1 MLRHLFYA
9 LLGGYFVAGLVIGL
23 NWLSAVDLGRREPT
37 VAQDA
42 ERVLAPVQDNRTPG
56 AESADVTDVIIGQ
69 ALTAQK
75 QKKSSDNRE
84 ASSSP
89 PPVAMLQPPHPDR
102 RTAKGPA
109 NDTGTLGLRRPQSS
123 GPQSLQAAQVD
134 RGSLPTARAI
144 NQASTPH
151 PRTDVTDVII
161 GQGLT
166 AQRAETA
173 KSSDN
178 REASISPPP
187 VAMLQPPHPDRRT
200 AKGPAN
206 DTGTLG
212 LRRPQSSGPQSLQ
225 AAQVDRGSL
234 PTARAINQAS
244 TPHPRTDQPGSTSMP
259 QTLQAAQ
266 VDTGA
271 LPTVR
276 PLSRA
281 QQGRLLEARREPVIS
296 GPSFGG
302 TAEPAPT
309 APAHSDSIPPK
320 AIRTVFALA
329 CSLLRPAFAAG
340 KLSTGQGMEI
350 GRMQDDYLKKAEC
363 LAAAKRATR
372 IAKRKIGCRCTAETK
387 ELDAAAQAPP
397 AAVDY
402 KLLMEGRS
410 RSRYF
415 PRSKPRVE

>member
-75 QKKSSDNRE
+75 QNKSSDNRE
-84 ASSSP
+84 ASISP

-102 RTAKGPA
+102 RTAQGPA

-144 NQASTPH
+144 NQAP
-151 PRTDVTDVII
+151 
-161 GQGLT
+161 
-166 AQRAETA
+166 
-173 KSSDN
+173 
-178 REASISPPP
+178 
-187 VAMLQPPHPDRRT
+187 
-200 AKGPAN
+200 
-206 DTGTLG
+206 
-212 LRRPQSSGPQSLQ
+212 
-225 AAQVDRGSL
+225 
-234 PTARAINQAS
+234 

-320 AIRTVFALA
+320 AIRKVFTLA
-329 CSLLRPAFAAG
+329 CSLLRPAIAAG
-340 KLSTGQGMEI
+340 KLSIGQGMEI
-350 GRMQDDYLKKAEC
+350 GRMQDDYLKEAEC

-387 ELDAAAQAPP
+387 ELDATAQAPP
-397 AAVDY
+397 APAVDY
-402 KLLMEGRS
+402 KLLMELRS

-415 PRSKPRVE
+415 PRSKPRIE